1 MFGFTHPPCYKLY
14 PGLPSLVMLTSWCKW
29 WPVSTRK
36 FQLAINKIMS
46 AISEYAA
53 AQAAFNARIETSVAG
68 ITADVTSLNDKITEL
83 QNSPGRITPE
93 DQALLDGLQ
102 AQGAALAAKL
112 EALDAIVTVPPP
124 APPEA
129 PTTLSY

>member
-1 MFGFTHPPCYKLY
+1 
-14 PGLPSLVMLTSWCKW
+14 
-29 WPVSTRK
+29 
-36 FQLAINKIMS
+36 MS